1 MDVRPFFQ
9 SFKLKT
15 HEMKLSF
22 LKQTNKQ
29 TKNTIYNYN
38 NIKQIINIY
47 SNWTKYT
54 IKTLIDIFV
63 A

>member
-1 MDVRPFFQ
+1 M
-9 SFKLKT
+9 KWN
-15 HEMKLSF
+15 EMKWNEIIFSETD
-22 LKQTNKQ
+22 KQTNK
-29 TKNTIYNYN
+29 TNKENTIYNYN

-47 SNWTKYT
+47 SNWTKYI